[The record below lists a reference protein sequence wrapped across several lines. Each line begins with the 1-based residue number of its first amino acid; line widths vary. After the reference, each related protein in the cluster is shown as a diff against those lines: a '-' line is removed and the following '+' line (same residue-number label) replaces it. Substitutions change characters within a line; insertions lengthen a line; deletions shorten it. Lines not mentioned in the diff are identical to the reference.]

1 MDIFR
6 SLSLLL
12 FFFLCF
18 YVSILPPT
26 GLLLVHH
33 SIYINQKT
41 VNTSICSDK
50 GLAFETS
57 NLQSLTR
64 QHLHV
69 VCMSP
74 PTGKKNPWGPQ
85 KSLSVKH
92 RKKVQECADPRI
104 SKRLTSCALYP
115 RPNQWRLVT
124 VEIVSINS
132 IEKKKSVSPSYRRC
146 TAVFSENNHFL
157 MQLTKFL
164 FSVKP
169 NLRP

>member
-1 MDIFR
+1 MIFMTFR
-6 SLSLLL
+6 FAFLTAT
-12 FFFLCF
+12 FFRGYFSFAFFITVFFCF

-57 NLQSLTR
+57 NLQSLAR

-74 PTGKKNPWGPQ
+74 STGKKNPWGPQ

-115 RPNQWRLVT
+115 RPNQWRLLT

-132 IEKKKSVSPSYRRC
+132 IEKKKAFHPPTDVAPQFFQKI
-146 TAVFSENNHFL
+146 TTF
-157 MQLTKFL
+157 
-164 FSVKP
+164 
-169 NLRP
+169 

>member
-1 MDIFR
+1 MIFMTFR
-6 SLSLLL
+6 FAFLTATFFRGYFS
-12 FFFLCF
+12 FAFFITVFFLCF

-132 IEKKKSVSPSYRRC
+132 IEKKKAFHPPTDVAPQFFQKI
-146 TAVFSENNHFL
+146 TTF
-157 MQLTKFL
+157 
-164 FSVKP
+164 
-169 NLRP
+169 